1 MIFDKC
7 LICWVPLPIAP
18 IVSLMLAAAGSVSRP
33 SDLSGRVVFSGAG
46 VPGVTVSAARRLDPD
61 LRASGR
67 IVTTLTD
74 EEGVFRLAN
83 LEDGAWKLHVEMR
96 GFVAID
102 RDVAVPF
109 TESPLVFALKMRP
122 YEEIVGGG
130 AAGTASAG
138 ASSPRAAPPV
148 TAPPDEPDIINGSLT
163 NAAATPFALP
173 RAIGNNRPRLG
184 RLYTGRL
191 TSNLANSV
199 LNARPYSFGG
209 PAVPADTSNIQLGFN
224 LGGPFR
230 IPWLIEHGPWM
241 SFEFNYGVNSNATSQ
256 SAFMPT
262 PAERAGDFSQSATIV
277 RDPLTGLPFAGN
289 AIPADRISPQ
299 ALALLAYYPL
309 PNTTTEGANFQRA
322 IATGTRQ
329 GSARFQTSY
338 ALSSRDRIQ
347 GDVSGRRSV
356 TESVNLFDFTD
367 TRRETL
373 LDTNLSWMHTF
384 SSRLQVTSRYR
395 FTRSAA
401 TLTPFFAN
409 RIDVS
414 ADAGIAGNDRRPGNW
429 GPPAIAFPTIADLDD
444 GEYQRTVTS
453 MHALGASIM
462 WRLGGHNITLGGDI
476 IRTAFDQAAHPGA
489 RGKLSFTGAATGNAL
504 ADFLLGIPTT
514 SSMAFGTTRTVLRGA
529 TFDAYFTDDFRM
541 ASGLTLNAGVRW
553 EYEAPFTERENRLVN
568 FDVAPGFAAVS
579 PVLAIDPIGSLT
591 GRHYPASLLRPDRRG
606 IEPRI
611 AASWRPR
618 LTSSL
623 VIRAG
628 YGLYRNLGTYQS
640 LALLLAQQPPFAKTF
655 SIQNT
660 PSTPLTLANP
670 FPVSLPANSN
680 TFAIDPD
687 YRAGFAHSWQV
698 TLQSELPASMTVIA
712 GYFANRGTH
721 LMQAFLPNTYPAGA
735 VNPCPACPA
744 GFVYVTSNGTSVR
757 NAAQLTV
764 RRRLRNGFTA
774 GMQYVLANATDDA
787 ATFNNRG
794 ITPGSLAIAQDW
806 LNLAAER
813 APSPS
818 DQRHLVSIQFQYG
831 TGRSLTG
838 GMLAD
843 TKTGRIFNGW
853 TVEGQLNAGSG
864 LPFTPVAFLAVNGTG
879 VVGVRPRLTGESPA
893 PTTAGAY
900 ANAAAYSLPLPG
912 AWGDAGRNSI
922 RGPSQ
927 FTFDMSVARTF
938 LLPRRLRI
946 DWRVNATNVL
956 NRVVFSAINTV
967 ITSPQFGL
975 PTRANAMRRIVMSLA
990 FGF

>member
-1 MIFDKC
+1 
-7 LICWVPLPIAP
+7 LNLPAVVVIA
-18 IVSLMLAAAGSVSRP
+18 SLMLAAAGNASRP
-33 SDLSGRVVFSGAG
+33 SELSGRVVFSDAG

-61 LRASGR
+61 PRASDR

-74 EEGVFRLAN
+74 EEGVFRLAD
-83 LEDGAWKLHVEMR
+83 LEDGTWTLHVEMR
-96 GFVAID
+96 GFVAIN

-130 AAGTASAG
+130 AAGIASTG
-138 ASSPRAAPPV
+138 ASSSRAAPPV

-163 NAAATPFALP
+163 NAAATPFAQP

-184 RLYTGRL
+184 RLYTGGL
-191 TSNLANSV
+191 ASNLANSA

-209 PAVPADTSNIQLGFN
+209 STVPADTSNIQLGFN

-230 IPWLIEHGPWM
+230 IPWLIEHGPMM
-241 SFEFNYGVNSNATSQ
+241 SFSFNYGVNSDATTQ
-256 SAFMPT
+256 STFMPT
-262 PAERAGDFSQSATIV
+262 PAERAGDFSQSATII
-277 RDPLTGLPFAGN
+277 RDPLTDLPFADN
-289 AIPADRISPQ
+289 TIPLDRISPQ
-299 ALALLAYYPL
+299 AMALLAYYPL
-309 PNTTTEGANFQRA
+309 PNTTTTKGANFWRA
-322 IATGTRQ
+322 IVTETRQ

-338 ALSSRDRIQ
+338 ALTPRDRIQ
-347 GDVSGRRSV
+347 GDVSGRRFV

-367 TRRETL
+367 TQRQSSF
-373 LDTNLSWMHTF
+373 DAKLSWTHTF
-384 SSRLQVTSRYR
+384 SPRLQMAGRYL

-414 ADAGIAGNDRRPGNW
+414 ADAGITGNDPRPGNW
-429 GPPAIAFPTIADLDD
+429 GPPTIAFPTIADLED
-444 GEYQRTVTS
+444 GEYKRTVTS

-462 WRLGGHNITLGGDI
+462 WRLGGHNMTFGGDVN
-476 IRTAFDQAAHPGA
+476 RTAFDQAAQPDA
-489 RGKLSFTGAATGNAL
+489 RGTLSFTGAATGNAI

-514 SSMAFGTTRTVLRGA
+514 SSMAFGTTHTVLRGA

-541 ASGLTLNAGVRW
+541 APGLTLNAGVRW
-553 EYEAPFTERENRLVN
+553 EYESPFTEREGRLVN

-579 PVLAIDPIGSLT
+579 PVLAGDPIGSLT
-591 GRHYPASLLRPDRRG
+591 GHRYPASLLRADRRG

-660 PSTPLTLANP
+660 PATPLTLANP

-687 YRAGFAHSWQV
+687 YRAGFSHSWQV
-698 TLQSELPASMTVIA
+698 TVQSDLPASMTVIA
-712 GYFANRGTH
+712 GWFASRGTH

-735 VNPCPACPA
+735 ANPCPACPA
-744 GFVYVTSNGTSVR
+744 GFVYITSNGTSLR
-757 NAAQLTV
+757 NAGQLTV

-774 GMQYVLANATDDA
+774 GAQYTLAKATDDA
-787 ATFNNRG
+787 ATFNNRR
-794 ITPGSLAIAQDW
+794 IEPGSLAIAQDW

-813 APSPS
+813 GPSPS

-838 GMLAD
+838 GMLVD
-843 TKTGRIFNGW
+843 TKMGRIFNGW
-853 TVEGQLNAGSG
+853 TVDGQLHAGSG

-879 VVGVRPRLTGESPA
+879 VVGVRPRLTGELPA
-893 PTTAGAY
+893 PPTAGSY
-900 ANAAAYSLPLPG
+900 ANAAAYAAPLP
-912 AWGDAGRNSI
+912 ATWGDAGRNSI

-938 LLPRRLRI
+938 LLPRRMRI
-946 DWRVNATNVL
+946 DWRINLTNVL
-956 NRVVFSAINTV
+956 NRVTFSAINTV
-967 ITSPQFGL
+967 ITSPQFGM
-975 PTRANAMRRIVMSLA
+975 PTRANAMRRIQMSLA

>member
-1 MIFDKC
+1 MN
-7 LICWVPLPIAP
+7 LAAVV
-18 IVSLMLAAAGSVSRP
+18 IVSLVLATAGNASRP
-33 SDLSGRVVFSGAG
+33 SELSGRVVFSDAG
-46 VPGVTVSAARRLDPD
+46 VPGATVSAIRRLDSAAG
-61 LRASGR
+61 ASGR
-67 IVTTLTD
+67 IATTLTN

-83 LEDGAWKLHVEMR
+83 LEDGTWTLHVEMR

-102 RDVAVPF
+102 RDLAVPF

-130 AAGTASAG
+130 AAGIASAG
-138 ASSPRAAPPV
+138 APAPR

-163 NAAATPFALP
+163 NAAATPFAQP

-184 RLYTGRL
+184 RLYFGSL
-191 TSNLANSV
+191 TSNLANSA

-209 PAVPADTSNIQLGFN
+209 PPVPADTSNVQLAFD
-224 LGGPFR
+224 LHGPFR
-230 IPWLIEHGPWM
+230 IPWLITHGPMM
-241 SFEFNYGVNSNATSQ
+241 SLGLDYGVNSNATAQ

-262 PAERAGDFSQSATIV
+262 AAQRAGDFSQSATIV
-277 RDPLTGLPFAGN
+277 RDPLTGLSFTDN
-289 AIPADRISPQ
+289 TIPADRISPQ
-299 ALALLAYYPL
+299 ATALLAYYPL
-309 PNTTTEGANFQRA
+309 SNTTTEGANFQRA

-329 GSARFQTSY
+329 GLARFQTGY
-338 ALSSRDRIQ
+338 ALTRHDRIQ
-347 GDVSGRRSV
+347 GEVSGRGSV
-356 TESVNLFDFTD
+356 AESVNLLDFTD
-367 TRRETL
+367 TRRQNVFDAKL
-373 LDTNLSWMHTF
+373 NWRHTF
-384 SSRLQVTSRYR
+384 SSRLLMIGRYQ

-414 ADAGIAGNDRRPGNW
+414 GDAGIAGNDRSPVNW
-429 GPPAIAFPTIADLDD
+429 GPPAIAFPTVADLDD

-453 MHALGASIM
+453 LHALGVSFM
-462 WRLGGHNITLGGDI
+462 WRRAGHNMTFGGDVN
-476 IRTAFDQAAHPGA
+476 RTAFDQAAQPEA
-489 RGKLSFTGAATGNAL
+489 RGTLSFTGAATGNAL
-504 ADFLLGIPTT
+504 ADFLLGIPTA
-514 SSMAFGTTRTVLRGA
+514 SSMAFGTTHTVLRGA
-529 TFDAYFTDDFRM
+529 TFDAYFTDDFRV
-541 ASGLTLNAGVRW
+541 APGFTLNAGVRW
-553 EYEAPFTERENRLVN
+553 EYESPFTEREGRLVN
-568 FDVAPGFAAVS
+568 FDVAPGFSAVS
-579 PVLAIDPIGSLT
+579 PVLASDSVGLLT
-591 GRHYPASLLRPDRRG
+591 GRRYPAALLQADRRG

-618 LTSSL
+618 LMSSL

-640 LALLLAQQPPFAKTF
+640 LAQLLAQQPPFARTF

-660 PSTPLTLANP
+660 PATPLTLANP
-670 FPVSLPANSN
+670 FPISLPTNSN

-687 YRAGFAHSWQV
+687 YRAGFSHSWQV
-698 TLQSELPASMTVIA
+698 TVQSELPASLTVIA

-721 LMQAFLPNTYPAGA
+721 LLQAFLPNTYPAGA
-735 VNPCPACPA
+735 VNPCPACPT

-757 NAAQLTV
+757 NAGQFTI
-764 RRRLRNGFTA
+764 RRRLHNGFTA
-774 GMQYVLANATDDA
+774 GLQYTLAKAADNA
-787 ATFNNRG
+787 ATFSNSG
-794 ITPGSLAIAQDW
+794 IEPGSLAIAQDW
-806 LNLAAER
+806 RNLAAER
-813 APSPS
+813 APSSS
-818 DQRHLVSIQFQYG
+818 DRRHLVSIQFQYG

-838 GMLAD
+838 GMLED
-843 TKTGRIFNGW
+843 TKMGRIINGW
-853 TVEGQLNAGSG
+853 TVDGQLNAGSG

-879 VVGVRPRLTGESPA
+879 VVGVRPRLTGETPSPR
-893 PTTAGAY
+893 PTGSY
-900 ANAAAYSLPLPG
+900 ANAAAYAVPLPG

-956 NRVVFSAINTV
+956 NRVTFSSINTV

-975 PTRANAMRRIVMSLA
+975 PTRANAMRRIQMSLV

>member
-1 MIFDKC
+1 MNPPA
-7 LICWVPLPIAP
+7 VVV
-18 IVSLMLAAAGSVSRP
+18 IVILMLATEGNASRP
-33 SDLSGRVVFSGAG
+33 TELSGRVMFSEAG
-46 VPGVTVSAARRLDPD
+46 VPGVTVTAARRPD
-61 LRASGR
+61 SAPSAAGR

-83 LEDGAWKLHVEMR
+83 LEDGTWMLHVEMR

-109 TESPLVFALKMRP
+109 TEPMLVFTLKMRP
-122 YEEIVGGG
+122 YDEIVGGG
-130 AAGTASAG
+130 AAGTASAI
-138 ASSPRAAPPV
+138 APSPRAAPPV
-148 TAPPDEPDIINGSLT
+148 AAPPDEPGIINGSLT
-163 NAAATPFALP
+163 NSAATPFALP

-184 RLYTGRL
+184 RLYFGSL

-209 PAVPADTSNIQLGFN
+209 SAIPADTSNVQLGFN
-224 LGGPFR
+224 LNGPFR
-230 IPWLIEHGPWM
+230 IPWLIKHGPMM
-241 SFEFNYGVNSNATSQ
+241 SLGLGYGVNSNATAQ

-262 PAERAGDFSQSATIV
+262 AAERAGDFSQSATIV
-277 RDPLTGLPFAGN
+277 RDPLTGLPFTDN
-289 AIPADRISPQ
+289 TIPADRISPQ
-299 ALALLAYYPL
+299 ATALLAYYPL

-329 GSARFQTSY
+329 GSARFQTWY
-338 ALSSRDRIQ
+338 ALTRRDRIQ

-356 TESVNLFDFTD
+356 AESVNLFDFTD
-367 TRRETL
+367 TLRQSSFDAK
-373 LDTNLSWMHTF
+373 LDWTHTF
-384 SSRLQVTSRYR
+384 SPRLQMTSRYR
-395 FTRSAA
+395 FTRSVA

-414 ADAGIAGNDRRPGNW
+414 GDVGIAGNDRTPVNW
-429 GPPAIAFPTIADLDD
+429 GPPAIAFPTVADLDD
-444 GEYQRTVTS
+444 GEYQRTTTS
-453 MHALGASIM
+453 LHSVGVSFM
-462 WRLGGHNITLGGDI
+462 WRRAGHNMTFGVDVN
-476 IRTAFDQAAHPGA
+476 RTAFDQAAQPDA
-489 RGKLSFTGAATGNAL
+489 RGTLSFTGVATGNAL
-504 ADFLLGIPTT
+504 ADFLLGVPAT
-514 SSMAFGTTRTVLRGA
+514 SSMAFGTTHTVLRGA

-541 ASGLTLNAGVRW
+541 APGLTLNVGARW
-553 EYEAPFTERENRLVN
+553 EYESPFTEREGRLVN
-568 FDVAPGFAAVS
+568 FDVAPGFIAVS
-579 PVLAIDPIGSLT
+579 PVLASAPIGSLT
-591 GRHYPASLLRPDRRG
+591 GRRYPASLLGADRRG

-640 LALLLAQQPPFAKTF
+640 LAQLLAQQPPFARTF

-660 PSTPLTLANP
+660 PATPLTLANP
-670 FPVSLPANSN
+670 FPVSLPTNSN

-687 YRAGFAHSWQV
+687 YRAGFSHSWQV
-698 TLQSELPASMTVIA
+698 TVQSDLPASMTVIA
-712 GYFANRGTH
+712 GYFGNRGTH
-721 LMQAFLPNTYPAGA
+721 LMQAFLPNTYPGGA

-744 GFVYVTSNGTSVR
+744 GFVYITSNGTSLR
-757 NAAQLTV
+757 NAAQLTI
-764 RRRLRNGFTA
+764 RRRLHDGFTA
-774 GMQYVLANATDDA
+774 GVQYVLAKATDDA
-787 ATFNNRG
+787 ATFSNRDVM
-794 ITPGSLAIAQDW
+794 PGSLAIARDW

-813 APSPS
+813 APSSS

-838 GMLAD
+838 GMLVD
-843 TKTGRIFNGW
+843 TKMGRILNGW
-853 TVEGQLNAGSG
+853 TVDGQLNAGSG
-864 LPFTPVAFLAVNGTG
+864 LPFSPVAFVAVTGTG

-893 PTTAGAY
+893 PPAAGSY
-900 ANAAAYSLPLPG
+900 ANAAAYAAPLPG

-946 DWRVNATNVL
+946 DWRVNVTNVL
-956 NRVVFSAINTV
+956 NRVMFSTINTV
-967 ITSPQFGL
+967 ITSPQFGT
-975 PTRANAMRRIVMSLA
+975 PTRANAMRRIQMSLV